1 MSGAV
6 TTSGP
11 RVTRLPV
18 WILIG
23 AVAGILTG
31 ITVGE
36 RAAILQPVG
45 SAYAMLLQ
53 VAVYPYLICSL
64 LSGLGR
70 LAPSMARQLLRA
82 SWSVYLFMWVVTLG
96 GIWGLA
102 WAIPSTPLPSMLTPD
117 PLTNRG
123 TILDLLIPANLFTA
137 LGQNY
142 VPAVVVF
149 AVVYGIAIQKV
160 QRKAALFEVLDAIQV
175 ASVTFW
181 GWVVRFA
188 PIGVFGLFAAAAGTI
203 QPDRLGGL
211 LLYVGL
217 FLIGSVVLAFA
228 VFPLMLSAVAPIGY
242 RELLREVRPALVLAL
257 VTTLSVVALPFVQ
270 NAAERVAARAGCPE
284 GEERTDVIKAS
295 LSICYVL
302 GQLGNY
308 FTYLLIL
315 YASFLYQVRLTLS
328 EQLILPIWTLMS
340 GLGSPTA
347 TVDGV
352 IFLGNW
358 LRLPGD
364 LLPMFLE
371 TWTVTRYGQVALSV
385 MGFSFATILVPL
397 IYFGKA
403 RIAPVK
409 GIGVACVSV
418 VLLGAV
424 TVGGIA
430 LRPMLVP
437 APRDALLPLTLDP
450 ALAQAVPATVHR
462 VAPADSPPRDPNQGL
477 SGILGSGVLRVGYNT
492 HVIPFSYLNAQN
504 DLVGFDIAFAYRL
517 ARDLN
522 LRLEL
527 IPFTW
532 QGLANDLVSHR
543 FDIAIGGIYITAERL
558 KTLTVSQSY
567 YQSPLAL
574 IVSSDRASEFLSRA
588 AILAKPGLRLASFDD
603 PILVPLLK
611 RVFPDARLE
620 VVPDYSMLPA
630 IKDRVDGAFWTLQQA
645 GAWAASHPG
654 FTAVGPADMGTP
666 ILFAYLM
673 PPGAESIRQYLDQWL
688 VLKANDG
695 FRQAQIDY
703 WIKGIPREEVR
714 PRWNLIDA
722 LFSRSDRTGVPT
734 VKPPN

>member
-45 SAYAMLLQ
+45 SAYAMMLQ

-82 SWSVYLFMWVVTLG
+82 SWSVCLFMWVVTLG
-96 GIWGLA
+96 GIWVLA

-117 PLTNRG
+117 PLANCG
-123 TILDLLIPANLFTA
+123 TILDLQIPANLFTA

-188 PIGVFGLFAAAAGTI
+188 PIGMFGLFAAAAGTI

-347 TVDGV
+347 TV
-352 IFLGNW
+352 
-358 LRLPGD
+358 
-364 LLPMFLE
+364 
-371 TWTVTRYGQVALSV
+371 
-385 MGFSFATILVPL
+385 
-397 IYFGKA
+397 
-403 RIAPVK
+403 
-409 GIGVACVSV
+409 
-418 VLLGAV
+418 
-424 TVGGIA
+424 
-430 LRPMLVP
+430 
-437 APRDALLPLTLDP
+437 
-450 ALAQAVPATVHR
+450 HR
-462 VAPADSPPRDPNQGL
+462 VAPADSPPVEMPEPVCPR
-477 SGILGSGVLRVGYNT
+477 YNFQT
-492 HVIPFSYLNAQN
+492 DAPHGN
-504 DLVGFDIAFAYRL
+504 
-517 ARDLN
+517 
-522 LRLEL
+522 
-527 IPFTW
+527 
-532 QGLANDLVSHR
+532 
-543 FDIAIGGIYITAERL
+543 
-558 KTLTVSQSY
+558 
-567 YQSPLAL
+567 
-574 IVSSDRASEFLSRA
+574 
-588 AILAKPGLRLASFDD
+588 
-603 PILVPLLK
+603 LK
-611 RVFPDARLE
+611 RHF
-620 VVPDYSMLPA
+620 
-630 IKDRVDGAFWTLQQA
+630 I
-645 GAWAASHPG
+645 
-654 FTAVGPADMGTP
+654 
-666 ILFAYLM
+666 
-673 PPGAESIRQYLDQWL
+673 
-688 VLKANDG
+688 
-695 FRQAQIDY
+695 
-703 WIKGIPREEVR
+703 EVR
-714 PRWNLIDA
+714 GCAAACGITRTAAPVAPRA
-722 LFSRSDRTGVPT
+722 LGAGH
-734 VKPPN
+734 